1 MDRSLPLDRS
11 RFERCSKWQFD
22 SDLFYRAEL
31 TVSDI
36 APKDPGEGLPVN
48 DAADIQG
55 FSIFFLGFYRFIFVR
70 LNRIVGSHVL
80 KFGSV
85 TGLMVP

>member
-1 MDRSLPLDRS
+1 MFLLRAKSLLLSAEAP
-11 RFERCSKWQFD
+11 CSLSPPPSSAQ
-22 SDLFYRAEL
+22 
-31 TVSDI
+31 
-36 APKDPGEGLPVN
+36 KDPGEGLPMN
-48 DAADIQG
+48 DAADIEG

>member
-1 MDRSLPLDRS
+1 MTPQELAIGLPRKAL
-11 RFERCSKWQFD
+11 
-22 SDLFYRAEL
+22 LLRAETPWFL
-31 TVSDI
+31 SLLSSS